1 MKNGKTIKS
10 TEGCNR
16 FDSRQCFW
24 LDPSCHHPNGTQ
36 HGGGA
41 QPPQS
46 PLHSGGASTP
56 PSTHQRTPV
65 ALQLILC
72 NISLQ
77 CQASLRLHACSMRT
91 RTTSVYSML
100 CSNPG
105 LIRSLTST
113 FNDPRWPAKGRV
125 PKLVIDSLMSDE
137 TAHKVKVPGATPSWL
152 RIVQAKMKAGCRWLG
167 VTAPLQ
173 HATIQDQQHSTTE
186 PCPQNSAN
194 GPANGRPAAKGQHQK
209 RKKHGAR
216 TRHSTQTNTWH
227 VCVVRRALSW
237 LTPDGALM
245 TTPIICPP
253 TPLRSTAAEYLY
265 STLFEHGFAG
275 KISQCIDRL
284 LAAVEIPCKIRAL
297 DSASDNRRWSAYEF
311 STLPSN
317 VLYLVVWC
325 TIHINH
331 AITASGI
338 KQMGP
343 LMFNSLYSCS
353 LLMVIGS
360 NFYQLVN
367 VVPLFVRTHCVFRAS
382 PPPVVV
388 PVTESVGYTIMSL
401 GYLDGQVFTKHPRG
415 IAFLRVFQ
423 GDWFD
428 RNVMTLHKL
437 KNTLAS
443 FELVRPPAL
452 A

>member
-1 MKNGKTIKS
+1 MGRRLKAQRGAT
-10 TEGCNR
+10 
-16 FDSRQCFW
+16 DSIPGSAFG
-24 LDPSCHHPNGTQ
+24 LTPVATTPMVLSM
-36 HGGGA
+36 GGGA

-113 FNDPRWPAKGRV
+113 FNDPRWPAQGRV

-137 TAHKVKVPGATPSWL
+137 TAHAVKVPGATPSWL
-152 RIVQAKMKAGCRWLG
+152 RIVQAKMRAGCRWLG
-167 VTAPLQ
+167 ITAPLQ
-173 HATIQDQQHSTTE
+173 HATIQDHQHSTTE
-186 PCPQNSAN
+186 PCPQNN
-194 GPANGRPAAKGQHQK
+194 ANGRPAAKGQGHK
-209 RKKHGAR
+209 RKKPGLKAR
-216 TRHSTQTNTWH
+216 TRNSTQTNTWH

-237 LTPDGALM
+237 LTPGGALM

-275 KISQCIDRL
+275 KISKCIDGL

-311 STLPSN
+311 STLPIN

-331 AITASGI
+331 AITTSGI

-343 LMFNSLYSCS
+343 LMFNSIYSCS

-428 RNVMTLHKL
+428 RNVMTLYNL